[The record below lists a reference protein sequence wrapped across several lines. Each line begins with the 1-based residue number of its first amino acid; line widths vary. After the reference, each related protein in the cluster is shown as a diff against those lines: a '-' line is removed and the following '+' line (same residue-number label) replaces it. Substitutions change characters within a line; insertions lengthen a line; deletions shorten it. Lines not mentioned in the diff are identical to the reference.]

1 IKDYVKGGKLLDF
14 GSGLGFFGE
23 YASENGFDVK
33 CVDISDYAVNYITDK
48 LKLNAEKGDAQYF
61 ENTNEKFDVI
71 SSFYVIEHVKEFEK
85 LIFMM
90 YNHLSDGGVL
100 ALSTPNADGVS
111 IKKNFDKYADK
122 HPNDHYRIFSPKF
135 MKKLLRKY
143 GFRHVKV
150 NITGIHPERMSEN
163 KSMLNNK
170 LMLFMTKFFAKV
182 FGLGDTF
189 EIYEQK

>member
-1 IKDYVKGGKLLDF
+1 MLLF
-14 GSGLGFFGE
+14 IPFVSSELLLLGL
-23 YASENGFDVK
+23 K
-33 CVDISDYAVNYITDK
+33 CQIVLETFVSC
-48 LKLNAEKGDAQYF
+48 
-61 ENTNEKFDVI
+61 
-71 SSFYVIEHVKEFEK
+71 FYPSVLLF
-85 LIFMM
+85 
-90 YNHLSDGGVL
+90 NHLSDGGVL

-143 GFRHVKV
+143 GFRHIKV

-163 KSMLNNK
+163 KSLLNNK
-170 LMLFMTKFFAKV
+170 LMLFMTKLFAKV

-189 EIYEQK
+189 EIYAQK